1 MALSIQHVAEQKE
14 NAIKDR
20 GQRSDVQNCLH
31 IYVCNT
37 KFRKQNVYFCFDVL
51 FFFPF
56 QMMTVS
62 PIFLLL
68 EQETS
73 LGC

>member
-51 FFFPF
+51 FFF
-56 QMMTVS
+56 
-62 PIFLLL
+62 
-68 EQETS
+68 S
-73 LGC
+73 LPNDERISHLFALRTGN